1 MRIGLHKTIT
11 NMCFFNELNEALSKA
26 VKSYRDIIVVG
37 DLNIDATDPDKG
49 RNNYLSDFVDTFS
62 LSNLINRN
70 TCHKNVSGATID
82 IMLTNRPNYFQ
93 KTSIYCCYR
102 SW

>member
-26 VKSYRDIIVVG
+26 VNSYRDIIVVG

-49 RNNYLSDFVDTFS
+49 RYNYLSDFVDTFS
-62 LSNLINRN
+62 LLNLINRN